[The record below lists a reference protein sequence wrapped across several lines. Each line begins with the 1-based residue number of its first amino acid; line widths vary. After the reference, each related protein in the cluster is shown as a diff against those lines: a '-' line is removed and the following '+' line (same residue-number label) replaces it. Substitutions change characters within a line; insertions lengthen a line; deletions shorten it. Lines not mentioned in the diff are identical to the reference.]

1 MEFRPLFSAHPPYFC
16 QFFPPTFFPPTL
28 VSQFFSPTFFPPTLV
43 SQFFSPTFFPP
54 TPCLS
59 VVSGAP
65 PSCSKQMHGY
75 CCLSVVAD
83 LVHRDFMSSAL
94 NSKCYIALVTCVEHL
109 NGLCILCALQCL
121 FKDSNSKDYFQKRIH
136 VFKFCVILII
146 FFNLM
151 YSTSLLSKNW
161 SSYGDL

>member
-1 MEFRPLFSAHPPYFC
+1 MTCAGAPPSCLTSNGRSKQLHGYC
-16 QFFPPTFFPPTL
+16 CL
-28 VSQFFSPTFFPPTLV
+28 SV

-121 FKDSNSKDYFQKRIH
+121 FKVTNCKNEFLKRIQ
-136 VFKFCVILII
+136 VL
-146 FFNLM
+146 NLAGKM
-151 YSTSLLSKNW
+151 LHEMSNHI
-161 SSYGDL
+161 SSVL

>member
-75 CCLSVVAD
+75 CWYPFSSPNFLRLTLFSSPIFLRRHIHAD
-83 LVHRDFMSSAL
+83 PFSSIFLRRTAEYIRLL
-94 NSKCYIALVTCVEHL
+94 NEGFGNNDCF
-109 NGLCILCALQCL
+109 GLCFGKSQ
-121 FKDSNSKDYFQKRIH
+121 
-136 VFKFCVILII
+136 VFLLMTPKF
-146 FFNLM
+146 FLM
-151 YSTSLLSKNW
+151 
-161 SSYGDL
+161 GA